1 MDPLRAVKRT
11 FETPFTLELDGS
23 ADPLDLRKVLRVVPG
38 RRAVFSG
45 RWMERKVVAKLFLRP
60 HHYRRHLRRETAGIR
75 ALQRAGVPT
84 PGILFA
90 GKAKNSACGVLVTE
104 YLERTKSLTDL
115 WAGEIDP
122 DHRFRLL
129 KVLAGLIAQMHRHG
143 LFQRDLHPGNFLV
156 SGDRIYSVDGSAIR
170 VGSSP
175 RPLNTRASLSNLAS
189 LFSLSKFQDPLLIRD
204 LYAAYCKERGWERS
218 EKQFL
223 SLENTARAYRRR
235 GMRRYFRKILRNST
249 EIVCRRSFRRLMLCR
264 RTRFTPQM
272 EAFLESPDAVLG
284 RPETKRVKTGNT
296 STVSLVRIDDRVL
309 AVKRYNIKGISH
321 GMKRCLRRTRA
332 ARSWRNAHRL
342 KKMGI
347 ETPEPVAMVE
357 KRLGP
362 LRFEAFYIGEYVGGP
377 LAETYFAD
385 GAGHTKVEDARR
397 IADILGTLESDRIS
411 HGDLKASNIIVRE
424 EGPVLLDLD
433 AMREHR
439 IRKRFEAAR
448 RKDLSRFFLNWK
460 HYPRVEALFRGLI
473 LDREIGLHAGVEKL
487 SKHAQ
492 N

>member
-1 MDPLRAVKRT
+1 MESLRAVKRT

-23 ADPLDLRKVLRVVPG
+23 GDPLDLRKVLRVVPG

-45 RWMERKVVAKLFLRP
+45 RWMERKVAAKLFFRP
-60 HHYRRHLRRETAGIR
+60 HRFRRHLRRETAGIR
-75 ALQRAGVPT
+75 ALQRAGVPA
-84 PGILFA
+84 PEILFA
-90 GKAKNSACGVLVTE
+90 GKAKNSACGVLVSR
-104 YLERTKSLTDL
+104 YLEGPTPLTDL
-115 WAGEIDP
+115 WTGKFDP
-122 DHRFRLL
+122 DQRLRLL
-129 KVLAGLIAQMHRHG
+129 KVLARLIAQMHRHG

-170 VGSSP
+170 VRSST
-175 RPLNTRASLSNLAS
+175 RPLNARASLSNLAS
-189 LFSLSKFQDPLLIRD
+189 LFSLSKFRDPLLVRE
-204 LYAAYCKERGWERS
+204 LYTTYCNARGWGKNEERY
-218 EKQFL
+218 L
-223 SLENTARAYRRR
+223 ALENTIRAYRRR
-235 GMRRYFRKILRNST
+235 GVRKYLRKIFRNST
-249 EIVCRRSFRRLMLCR
+249 EIVCRRSFRRLLLCR
-264 RTRFTPQM
+264 RTRFSLRM
-272 EAFLESPDAVLG
+272 ETFLESPDTLLK
-284 RPETKRVKTGNT
+284 RPETKRVKIGNT
-296 STVSLVRIDDRVL
+296 STVSLVRIDDRLL

-321 GMKRCLRRTRA
+321 GVKRCLRRTRA
-332 ARSWRNAHRL
+332 AHSWRNAHRL
-342 KKMGI
+342 IKMGI
-347 ETPEPVAMVE
+347 ETPGPVAMVE

-362 LRFEAFYIGEYVGGP
+362 FRAEAFYISEYVSGP

-397 IADILGTLESDRIS
+397 ITELLGTLESDRIS

-439 IRKRFEAAR
+439 IRKLFEAAH

-473 LDREIGLHAGVEKL
+473 LDREIGLHAGVGKL
-487 SKHAQ
+487 LKHAE